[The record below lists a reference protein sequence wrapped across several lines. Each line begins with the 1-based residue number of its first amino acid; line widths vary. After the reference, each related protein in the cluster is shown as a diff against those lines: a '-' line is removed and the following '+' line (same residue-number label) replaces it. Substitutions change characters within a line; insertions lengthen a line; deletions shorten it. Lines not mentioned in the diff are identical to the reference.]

1 MEREYGVAYS
11 PLLPHASKSTKSAFT
26 PYITAKPNRRVVLD
40 TLALLKRAAIVS
52 LPMELSALDAKLS
65 QLNALR
71 PLDASR
77 VRALRSV
84 FESFE
89 TELIAT
95 SNQIEGNTLTVRET
109 AMVIEKGMT
118 ISGKPLKDH
127 LEALNHKAA
136 LDYIKQVAAHRD
148 AITQK
153 EVLRIHELVLTRLD
167 DEWAGRYR
175 NVPVRIVGSTHL
187 PPNAL
192 KVPDLMDGWER
203 DAQDNWFAT
212 HPVLLAADLHATL
225 AGIHPFIDG
234 NGRTSRLV
242 MNLTLLRHGWPV
254 VIIPSESALRLAY
267 YQALEDTQTGKQSN
281 AFREFICQR
290 VDDMLNRYLDAL
302 K

>member
-1 MEREYGVAYS
+1 
-11 PLLPHASKSTKSAFT
+11 
-26 PYITAKPNRRVVLD
+26 
-40 TLALLKRAAIVS
+40 
-52 LPMELSALDAKLS
+52 MELSALDDKLS

-71 PLDASR
+71 PLDASS

-89 TELIAT
+89 TELIAA

-127 LEALNHKAA
+127 IEALNHKAA
-136 LDYIKQVAAHRD
+136 LDYIKQVGASRT

-153 EVLRIHELVLTRLD
+153 EVLRVHELILTRLD

-192 KVPDLMDGWER
+192 KVSDLMDDWER
-203 DAQDNWFAT
+203 EAKGNWSAT
-212 HPVLLAADLHATL
+212 HPVLLAADLNATL

-242 MNLTLLRHGWPV
+242 MNLTLLRHGWH
-254 VIIPSESALRLAY
+254 VIVIPSESTLRLAY
-267 YQALEDTQTGKQSN
+267 YQALEDTQTGKHPN

-290 VDDMLNRYLDAL
+290 VDDMLDRYLDAL

>member
-1 MEREYGVAYS
+1 MY
-11 PLLPHASKSTKSAFT
+11 LST
-26 PYITAKPNRRVVLD
+26 LD
-40 TLALLKRAAIVS
+40 TKLA
-52 LPMELSALDAKLS
+52 
-65 QLNALR
+65 QLNTLR
-71 PLDASR
+71 PLDAAS

-95 SNQIEGNTLTVRET
+95 SNQIEGNTLTMRET

-136 LDYIKQVAAHRD
+136 LDYIKQVGESRA

-153 EVLRIHELVLTRLD
+153 EILRIHEVVLTRLD

-175 NVPVRIVGSTHL
+175 NVPVRIVGSKHL
-187 PPNAL
+187 PPNAA
-192 KVPDLMDGWER
+192 KVPDLMDAWE
-203 DAQDNWFAT
+203 AEASQCWQST

-234 NGRTSRLV
+234 NGRTSRLM
-242 MNLTLLRHGWPV
+242 MNLTLLRHGWPL

-267 YQALEDTQTGKQSN
+267 YQALEDTQTGTRAD

-290 VDDMLNRYLDAL
+290 VDEMLDRYLEAL
-302 K
+302 N